1 MAIRDIVS
9 YVQLQRALDAMPAKK
24 NTFTSA
30 TIDRMKSD
38 GGYEA
43 LALYLLV
50 GTWTD
55 GSFAFTINDSP
66 DASVWTAVGTSN
78 PDNLTPDG
86 ATGFASITSAP
97 TAVNQ
102 KVGYIGSQ
110 RYVQVVC
117 TVTGSPATGCQMDL
131 LAVLGNPRNLPT
143 TA

>member
-1 MAIRDIVS
+1 MPRDINS
-9 YVQLQRALDAMPAKK
+9 YIQVQSGLDALPAKK
-24 NTFTSA
+24 VTFTSA

-43 LALYLLV
+43 LALYLLA

-55 GSFAFTINDSP
+55 GTFAFAINDSP
-66 DASVWTAVGTSN
+66 DNSVWTAVGTSA
-78 PDNLTPDG
+78 PDNLIPD
-86 ATGFASITSAP
+86 ATTGFANISSVA

-102 KVGYIGSQ
+102 KVGYIGSK

-117 TVTGSPATGCQMDL
+117 TVTGAPATGCTMDIV
-131 LAVLGNPRNLPT
+131 AVLGNSRNLPT